1 MSRAKAFISI
11 LIFICITSVNSFA
24 QIDGIAIKDSTYVSE
39 LEHFLLPMKISSGD
53 TIHFKA
59 DTTNYEFN
67 WSVDGMSVT
76 PQYNS
81 FISNGDTIPFF
92 KYKFETAGSY
102 ELTLEIINDTTGIS
116 YFTNTD
122 ISINNNIEAPNVFT
136 PDGDGKND
144 LFVVKSSGGS
154 DNKLKLMIYTRNGDL
169 IYEKIAPVVYWD
181 GKLASGNYAQEGVYY
196 YIVVPENNS
205 ERAKKGFFHL
215 YR

>member
-1 MSRAKAFISI
+1 MSRNKAFFSI
-11 LIFICITSVNSFA
+11 LIFICFTSVNVFA
-24 QIDGIAIKDSTYVSE
+24 QFDGIAIKDSTYVSE
-39 LEHFLLPMKISSGD
+39 FEHFLTPMKIVSGD
-53 TIHFKA
+53 TLNFEA

-67 WSVDGMSVT
+67 WTIDGMPVN
-76 PQYNS
+76 PQYKP

-92 KYKFETAGSY
+92 KYTFESSGSY

-116 YFTNTD
+116 YFTNIN
-122 ISINNNIEAPNVFT
+122 ISVSSNIEVPNVFT

-144 LFVVKSSGGS
+144 LFVVKSSGSS
-154 DNKLKLMIYTRNGDL
+154 DKKLKLMIYTRNGDL

-181 GKLASGNYAQEGVYY
+181 GKLASGNYAQQGVYY

-205 ERAKKGFFHL
+205 DRAKKGFFHL

>member
-1 MSRAKAFISI
+1 MSQNKAFILI
-11 LIFICITSVNSFA
+11 IIFICFTSVNSFA
-24 QIDGIAIKDSTYVSE
+24 QFDGIAIKDSTYVSE
-39 LEHFLLPMKISSGD
+39 FEYFLLPMKVIQGD
-53 TIHFKA
+53 TLNFEA

-67 WSVDGMSVT
+67 WSVNGMSVN
-76 PQYNS
+76 PQYDS
-81 FISNGDTIPFF
+81 FISNGDTIPYF
-92 KYKFETAGSY
+92 KHTFESSGSY

-116 YFTNTD
+116 YFTNIN
-122 ISINNNIEAPNVFT
+122 ISINNNIEVPNVFT

-144 LFVVKSSGGS
+144 LFVVKSSGSS

-196 YIVVPENNS
+196 YIVVPKNNS
-205 ERAKKGFFHL
+205 DRAKKGFFHL

>member
-1 MSRAKAFISI
+1 MSRTKAFISI
-11 LIFICITSVNSFA
+11 LIFICFTSVNSFA
-24 QIDGIAIKDSTYVSE
+24 QFDGIAIEDSTYVSDF
-39 LEHFLLPMKISSGD
+39 EHFLLPMKVFSGD
-53 TIHFKA
+53 TLNFEA

-67 WSVDGMSVT
+67 WSVDGMSVH
-76 PQYNS
+76 PQYDS
-81 FISNGDTIPFF
+81 FISNGDTIPYF
-92 KYKFETAGSY
+92 KHTFESSGSY

-116 YFTNTD
+116 YFTNIN
-122 ISINNNIEAPNVFT
+122 ISINNNIEVPNVFT

>member
-1 MSRAKAFISI
+1 MSRTKAFISI
-11 LIFICITSVNSFA
+11 LIFICFTSVNSFA
-24 QIDGIAIKDSTYVSE
+24 QFDGIAIEDSTYVSDF
-39 LEHFLLPMKISSGD
+39 EHFLLPMKVFSGD
-53 TIHFKA
+53 TLNFEA

-67 WSVDGMSVT
+67 WSVDGMSVN
-76 PQYNS
+76 PQYDS
-81 FISNGDTIPFF
+81 FISNGDTIPYF
-92 KYKFETAGSY
+92 KHTFESAGSY

-116 YFTNTD
+116 YFAN
-122 ISINNNIEAPNVFT
+122 INLSINNNIEVPNVFT

-144 LFVVKSSGGS
+144 LFVVKSAGTS
-154 DNKLKLMIYTRNGDL
+154 DTKLKLMIYTRNGDL